1 MKKIYYI
8 LFILVLLMIGLSILE
23 IYSFKST
30 KEKIK
35 NDILSELVLDVDSL
49 AKNIAQHLEY
59 HSLNKIKTEPSL
71 KNEVDN
77 YLKSFI
83 TNNYKNVFIVYP
95 KKNTQFFVVL
105 ADGSKKDKFD
115 FKETFEPLEKK
126 YWQQV
131 IKTKKPVYFHQ
142 NIKNIWMSFL
152 YPVVKNNELKY
163 IIVIDF
169 STKPLILVN
178 RNLETFK
185 SNVILFSGVIF
196 VSIIILL
203 VFLIY
208 DYARQHEM
216 QNLIQELK
224 ELNDTL
230 EDRVKEEVEKNRQKD
245 NQLVLQSRLAL
256 MGELLSM
263 IAHQWRQPLNA
274 IGGIISNLKL
284 DIAFG
289 ELSESHIKETTQ
301 KIEKLIL
308 HLSNT
313 IDDFSKFYREED
325 ENQFEK
331 IEISKIIDES
341 LNIILASIK
350 NNNIDLKL
358 DIQDNETIYIMPNRL
373 KQVILNLIK
382 NSLDALKER
391 EIKNPYI
398 KIKVFKKDNLIIE
411 ITDNA
416 GGIDES
422 IIDKV
427 FDPYFTTKDEKN
439 GTGIGLYM
447 SKMIIEKMGGK
458 LMVSNDTNGAKF
470 TIELKEIDAN

>member
-1 MKKIYYI
+1 MKKVYYI
-8 LFILVLLMIGLSILE
+8 FFLLVLLMIGLSILE
-23 IYSFKST
+23 IYSFKNT

-35 NDILSELVLDVDSL
+35 TDILNELVLDVDSL
-49 AKNIAQHLEY
+49 AKNIAHHLEY
-59 HSLNKIKTEPSL
+59 YSLKKL
-71 KNEVDN
+71 KNEQSLKDNIDN
-77 YLKSFI
+77 YLKSFV

-95 KKNTQFFVVL
+95 KQNTQFFVVL

-115 FKETFEPLEKK
+115 FKETFEPLQKK
-126 YWQQV
+126 YWEEV
-131 IKTKKPVYFHQ
+131 INTKKPIYFQ
-142 NIKNIWMSFL
+142 QKIKDIWMSFL

-169 STKPLILVN
+169 STKPLMLVN
-178 RNLETFK
+178 RNLEMFK

-196 VSIIILL
+196 ISIIILL

-208 DYARQHEM
+208 DYTRQHKM
-216 QNLIQELK
+216 QHLIQELK

-230 EDRVKEEVEKNRQKD
+230 EDRVKEEVAKNREKD

-284 DIAFG
+284 DITFG
-289 ELSESHIKETTQ
+289 ELNESHIKETTQ

-308 HLSNT
+308 HLSHT

-341 LNIILASIK
+341 LNIIIASIK
-350 NNNIDLKL
+350 NNNIDLQL
-358 DIQDNETIYIMPNRL
+358 DIKNNEVIYIMPNRL

-398 KIKVFKKDNLIIE
+398 KIEVFKNDNLIIE
-411 ITDNA
+411 IKDNA

-427 FDPYFTTKDEKN
+427 FEPYFTTKDEKN

-447 SKMIIEKMGGK
+447 SKMIIERMGGK
-458 LMVSNDTNGAKF
+458 LMVENDTDGAKF
-470 TIELKEIDAN
+470 SIELKEINAN